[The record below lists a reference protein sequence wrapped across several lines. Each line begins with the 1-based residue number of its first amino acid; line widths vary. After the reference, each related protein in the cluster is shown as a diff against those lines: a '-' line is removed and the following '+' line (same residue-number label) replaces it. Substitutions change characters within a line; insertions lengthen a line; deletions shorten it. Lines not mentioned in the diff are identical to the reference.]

1 MGRGCHPV
9 QHSRLVIY
17 QLGRHEASRTV
28 LKDRRNGTYTAENL
42 DNSRGE
48 VLLSQLAELEIAI
61 RGEWRRLDDDGVP
74 GDDRGSDLA
83 AGEMDGEI
91 PRNNSNGHTEGGV
104 SDNDLLVII
113 LLNNLFLKL
122 DVGQGT

>member
-48 VLLSQLAELEIAI
+48 ILLSQLAELEIAI

-91 PRNNSNGHTEGGV
+91 PRNNSNGHAEGGV